1 MNWTLLQGL
10 ELSENQVFGRVQK
23 LDGKAIA

>member
-10 ELSENQVFGRVQK
+10 ELSENQVFGRVQE
-23 LDGKAIA
+23 LVGKAIA